1 MLIQSLVVQRGRA
14 VGEGQTELRSEL
26 GGADDALGVE
36 LAGGGEVPLVA
47 ELEVALVPQPGGG
60 PAGFEEAGLGARG
73 DPARHLAP
81 ETGLKIFIYV
91 VAWSQP
97 TLLLTF
103 LIVQRT

>member
-1 MLIQSLVVQRGRA
+1 MVERGGS
-14 VGEGQTELRSEL
+14 VGEGEAELGAELR
-26 GGADDALGVE
+26 GADDALGVE
-36 LAGGGEVPLVA
+36 LAAGGQVLLA